1 MIIVDRALKARAAQG
16 DPIRV
21 GIFGAGFMAQGFVN
35 QVAHSVPGM
44 EVVAICNRTVSKAA
58 GVYEYAAA
66 KPAVH
71 VTDAAGLSAAIGSGT
86 PAVTDDPFLLTRCE
100 QIDCLVDMT
109 GAVAYGAAV
118 ALDAFA
124 HGKHLVLMNAE
135 VDATIGPLLHRK
147 ATEAGVIVTACDG
160 DQPGVQLNLWRF
172 VLGLGLT
179 PRVLGNI
186 KGLQDPYRTPT
197 TQAGFAAKWGQNPT
211 MVTSFADGSKVN
223 FEQAI
228 VANATGFKV
237 AKRGMYQYDH
247 HEHVDTLT
255 KRYDI
260 DELRSLGGI
269 VEYVVGAQ
277 PGPGV
282 FCLAEH
288 DDPKQQHY
296 LNLYKLGEGPLYSFY
311 QPYHLCHFEVANTVA
326 RVVLFGDPCGQ
337 PQGWSSVEVVALAKR
352 DLQAGETLD
361 GYGEYMTYG
370 EAENSEVVQRDGLLP
385 EGLVEGCRLVR
396 DVPKDQTLTWAD
408 VEPPADDLGHRLY
421 NEQRDLQARGIAVT
435 DPV

>member
-1 MIIVDRALKARAAQG
+1 MIIVDDALKAREAAD

-21 GIFGAGFMAQGFVN
+21 GIFGAGFMAKGFVN

-44 EVVAICNRTVSKAA
+44 RVVAICNRTPAKGHAA
-58 GVYEYAAA
+58 YEYAEV
-66 KPAVH
+66 KGAVT
-71 VTDAAGLSAAIGSGT
+71 VSDAGALESAIATGT
-86 PAVTDDPFLLTRCE
+86 PAVTDDPFLLTRSE
-100 QIDCLVDMT
+100 QFDCLVDLT
-109 GAVAYGAAV
+109 GAVDHGAAI

-135 VDATIGPLLHRK
+135 VDATIGSLLRRRAH
-147 ATEAGVIVTACDG
+147 EAGVIVTACDG

-172 VLGLGLT
+172 VKGLGLT

-197 TQAGFAAKWGQNPT
+197 TQKGFAEKWGQNPT

-237 AKRGMYQYDH
+237 ARRGMYQYDH
-247 HEHVDTLT
+247 TGHVDELT
-255 KRYDI
+255 TRYDI
-260 DELRSLGGI
+260 DELRELGGI
-269 VEYVVGAQ
+269 VEYVVGAK

-288 DDPKQQHY
+288 GDPKQQHY

-311 QPYHLCHFEVANTVA
+311 QPYHLCHFEVHNTIA
-326 RVVLFGDPCGQ
+326 RVVLFGDACGVALDT
-337 PQGWSSVEVVALAKR
+337 PSVEVVGVAKR
-352 DLQAGETLD
+352 DLAAGEVLD

-370 EAENSEVVQRDGLLP
+370 EAENSDTVQSDGLLP
-385 EGLVEGCRLVR
+385 EGLVEGCTLLHA
-396 DVPKDQTLTWAD
+396 VPKDAVLRWSD
-408 VEPPADDLGHRLY
+408 VEAPTGSLGHELY
-421 NEQRDLQARGIAVT
+421 REQSTLSRAGS
-435 DPV
+435 

>member
-1 MIIVDRALKARAAQG
+1 MIIVDNALAARERSGQ
-16 DPIRV
+16 PIRV
-21 GIFGAGFMAQGFVN
+21 GIFGAGFMAKGFVN

-44 EVVAICNRTVSKAA
+44 SVVAICNRSTDKAVAAYDYAEVKGAVIVASLGELEAAIAA
-58 GVYEYAAA
+58 GM
-66 KPAVH
+66 
-71 VTDAAGLSAAIGSGT
+71 
-86 PAVTDDPFLLTRCE
+86 PAVTDDPTLLTRSE

-109 GAVAYGAAV
+109 GAVDYGAAI

-135 VDATIGPLLHRK
+135 VDATIGPLLRRK
-147 ATEAGVIVTACDG
+147 ADAAGVIVTACDG

-172 VLGLGLT
+172 VKGLGLT

-197 TQAGFAAKWGQNPT
+197 TQAGFAEKWGQNPM

-247 HEHVDTLT
+247 LGHVDELT
-255 KRYDI
+255 TRYDL
-260 DELRSLGGI
+260 DELRELGGI
-269 VEYVVGAQ
+269 VEYVVGSK

-288 DDPKQQHY
+288 PDPKQQHY

-311 QPYHLCHFEVANTVA
+311 QPYHLCHFEVHNTIA
-326 RVVLFGDPCGQ
+326 RAVLFGDACGV
-337 PQGWSSVEVVALAKR
+337 PAGWSSVEVVAVAKR
-352 DLQAGETLD
+352 DLQAGEVFD
-361 GYGEYMTYG
+361 GFGEYMTYG
-370 EAENSEVVQRDGLLP
+370 EADNSDVVQRDGLLP
-385 EGLVEGCRLVR
+385 QGLVEGCRLKR
-396 DVPKDQTLTWAD
+396 GLAKDSVVTWAD
-408 VEPPADDLGHRLY
+408 VEPPTSLAHDLY
-421 NEQRDLQARGIAVT
+421 SEQQAAAAAAAAS
-435 DPV
+435 

>member
-1 MIIVDRALKARAAQG
+1 MIIVDNALQRLEAEGQ
-16 DPIRV
+16 PIRV
-21 GIFGAGFMAQGFVN
+21 GIFGAGFMAKGFVN

-44 EVVAICNRTVSKAA
+44 RIVAICNRTVDKAIA
-58 GVYEYAAA
+58 AYAYSGQNDALVVST
-66 KPAVH
+66 AVGLA
-71 VTDAAGLSAAIGSGT
+71 DAVSSGT
-86 PAVTDDPFLLTRCE
+86 PAVTDDPFLLTRSE
-100 QIDCLVDMT
+100 QIDCLVDLT
-109 GAVAYGAAV
+109 GAVDHGAAI

-135 VDATIGPLLHRK
+135 VDATLGSLLRK
-147 ATEAGVIVTACDG
+147 RAAEAGVIVTACDG

-172 VLGLGLT
+172 VKGLGLT

-197 TQAGFAAKWGQNPT
+197 TQQGFAEKWGQNPT

-237 AKRGMYQYDH
+237 ARRGMYQYDH
-247 HEHVDTLT
+247 TGHVDELT
-255 KRYDI
+255 TRYDI
-260 DELRSLGGI
+260 DELRELGGI
-269 VEYVVGAQ
+269 VEYVVGAK

-288 DDPKQQHY
+288 NDPKQQHY

-311 QPYHLCHFEVANTVA
+311 QPYHLCHFEVHNTVA
-326 RVVLFGDPCGQ
+326 RAVLFGDACGVALEV
-337 PQGWSSVEVVALAKR
+337 PSVEVVAIAKR
-352 DLQAGETLD
+352 DLAAGETLD

-370 EAENSEVVQRDGLLP
+370 EAENAEVVQRDHLLP
-385 EGLVEGCRLVR
+385 EGLAEGCHLLRSI
-396 DVPKDQTLTWAD
+396 PKDHVISWAD
-408 VEPPADDLGHRLY
+408 VEAPDTLGRRLY
-421 NEQRDLQARGIAVT
+421 REQWSLVSPPRSGSLLR
-435 DPV
+435 

>member
-1 MIIVDRALKARAAQG
+1 MIIIDRALAERERQG
-16 DPIRV
+16 RPIRV
-21 GIFGAGFMAQGFVN
+21 GIFGAGFMAKGFVN

-44 EVVAICNRTVSKAA
+44 RVVAICNRSVDKAVA
-58 GVYEYAAA
+58 AYEYAGQDAR
-66 KPAVH
+66 VSD
-71 VTDAAGLSAAIGSGT
+71 DAAEFAATVAAGGR
-86 PAVTDDPFLLTRCE
+86 AVTSDPTLLTRSE
-100 QIDCLVDMT
+100 HIDCLVDLT
-109 GAVAYGAAV
+109 GAVSYGAAI

-147 ATEAGVIVTACDG
+147 AQEAGVVVTACDG

-172 VLGLGLT
+172 VTGLGLT

-197 TQAGFAAKWGQNPT
+197 TQAGFAEKWGQNPT

-237 AKRGMYQYDH
+237 ARRGMLQYEH
-247 HEHVDTLT
+247 RAHVDELVT
-255 KRYDI
+255 RYDL
-260 DELRSLGGI
+260 DQLRELGGI

-288 DDPKQQHY
+288 DDPKQRHY

-311 QPYHLCHFEVANTVA
+311 QPYHLCHFEVHNTVA
-326 RVVLFGDPCGQ
+326 RAVLFGDACGQ
-337 PQGWSSVEVVALAKR
+337 PAGWPSVEVVAVAKR
-352 DLQAGETLD
+352 DLVAGEVLD
-361 GYGEYMTYG
+361 DYGEYMTYG
-370 EAENSEVVQRDGLLP
+370 EAENSEVVQAEGLLP
-385 EGLVEGCRLVR
+385 EGLAEGCRLLV
-396 DVPKDQTLTWAD
+396 DIPKDGLIRWSD
-408 VEPPADDLGHRLY
+408 VVAPDNLGHRLY
-421 NEQRDLQARGIAVT
+421 AEQRDAQAAGLPLAAVAG
-435 DPV
+435 D

>member
-1 MIIVDRALKARAAQG
+1 MIIVDNALAARERAG
-16 DPIRV
+16 NPIRV
-21 GIFGAGFMAQGFVN
+21 GIFGAGFMAKGFVN

-44 EVVAICNRTVSKAA
+44 RVVAICNRTPEKAQDAFDYADVKDSIVVDSLA
-58 GVYEYAAA
+58 GMEASIAA
-66 KPAVH
+66 
-71 VTDAAGLSAAIGSGT
+71 GT
-86 PAVTDDPFLLTRCE
+86 PAVTDDPTLLTRSE

-109 GAVAYGAAV
+109 GAVDYGAAI

-135 VDATIGPLLHRK
+135 VDATLGPLLKRK
-147 ATEAGVIVTACDG
+147 ADAAGVIVTACDG

-172 VLGLGLT
+172 VRGLGLT

-197 TQAGFAAKWGQNPT
+197 TQKGFAEKWGQNPT

-237 AKRGMYQYDH
+237 AKRGMYQFDH
-247 HEHVDTLT
+247 LGHVDELVT
-255 KRYDI
+255 RYDL
-260 DELRSLGGI
+260 DELRELGGI
-269 VEYVVGAQ
+269 VEYVVGSK

-288 DDPKQQHY
+288 TDPKQQHY

-311 QPYHLCHFEVANTVA
+311 QPYHLCHFEVHNTIA
-326 RVVLFGDPCGQ
+326 RAVLFGDACGV
-337 PQGWSSVEVVALAKR
+337 PAGWSSIEVVAIAKR
-352 DLQAGETLD
+352 DLVAGEVFD

-370 EAENSEVVQRDGLLP
+370 EAENSDIVQRDGLLP
-385 EGLVEGCRLVR
+385 QGLVEGCLLKR
-396 DVPKDQTLTWAD
+396 DLPKDSVVTWAD
-408 VEPPADDLGHRLY
+408 VDAPASSLGHDLY
-421 NEQRDLQARGIAVT
+421 REQQQAALADT
-435 DPV
+435 AS